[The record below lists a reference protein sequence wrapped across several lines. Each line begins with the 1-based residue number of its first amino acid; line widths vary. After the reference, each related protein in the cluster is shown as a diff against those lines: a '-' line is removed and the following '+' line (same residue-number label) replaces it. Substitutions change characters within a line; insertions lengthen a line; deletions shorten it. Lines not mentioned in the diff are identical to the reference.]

1 MNGNM
6 IDKEK
11 TQALGAEKIPRLLL
25 KYAIPSIIAMLSS
38 SLYNMID
45 SIFIGHGVGAMAIS
59 GLAITMPIMNVIAAL
74 GTLVSVGAATLM
86 SVKLGQGDKASAE
99 YILGNLVVLNI
110 IIGLTLT
117 VLGNIFLDEI
127 LYFFG
132 ASEHTIPYAREFMRI
147 ILSGTVVT
155 HIYLSLN
162 DMLRASGYPGR
173 AMTAILLA
181 IAINC
186 VLNPLLI
193 FGFGW
198 GIAGSATA
206 TVTAQVVVM
215 CWELWH
221 FSDKSHFIHFKR
233 QAFSLSRRI
242 VKGMLGIGISPFL
255 MNICASVVVIF
266 INRSLM
272 EYGNQTEFGGDFY
285 VGAFG
290 IVNRVLMVFVMIVIG
305 LNQGL
310 QPIIGYN
317 FGAKKVERVASA
329 VRYGVLC
336 AVSVTT
342 VGFILGQTIPH
353 AMAAMF
359 TTDAV
364 LTDLAVRGMHIA
376 LLVFP
381 IVGLQMVTAAFF
393 QSIGKV
399 NKAILLSLT
408 RQMLFLVPLLA
419 ILPHFLG
426 TDGVW
431 LSMPVADLASTL
443 LAVYLLRRQ
452 IRQFREEDKK
462 ANIKPVL

>member
-1 MNGNM
+1 M
-6 IDKEK
+6 IKQES
-11 TQALGAEKIPRLLL
+11 APLVLGTEKIPKLLF

-45 SIFIGHGVGAMAIS
+45 SIFIGHGVGPLAIS

-86 SVKLGQGDKASAE
+86 SVKLGQGDKKSAE
-99 YILGNLVVLNI
+99 YILGNLLILNI
-110 IIGLTLT
+110 IIGLSLT
-117 VLGNIFLDEI
+117 VVGNIFLDDI

-155 HIYLSLN
+155 HIYMSLN

-173 AMTAILLA
+173 AMAVILTAIG
-181 IAINC
+181 INC
-186 VLNPLLI
+186 ILNPIFI
-193 FGFGW
+193 FGLGW

-206 TVTAQVVVM
+206 TVIAQVAVM
-215 CWELWH
+215 GIELWH
-221 FSDKSHFIHFKR
+221 FSNRKHFIHFKR
-233 QAFSLSRRI
+233 STFTIKSTI
-242 VKGMLGIGISPFL
+242 IKGMLGIGISPFL

-272 EYGNQTEFGGDFY
+272 TYGNLTPYGGDLY

-290 IVNRVLMVFVMIVIG
+290 IINRVLMVFVMIIIG

-317 FGAKKVERVASA
+317 FGAKKVERVAAA
-329 VRYGVLC
+329 VKYGIFC
-336 AVSVTT
+336 AVCVSTT
-342 VGFILGQTIPH
+342 GFILAQVMPELLAG
-353 AMAAMF
+353 MF
-359 TTDAV
+359 TNDAT
-364 LTDLAVRGMHIA
+364 LTSLAVNGMRIV
-376 LLVFP
+376 LIMFP
-381 IVGLQMVTAAFF
+381 IVGFQMVTANFF

-399 NKAILLSLT
+399 KKAILLSLT

-419 ILPHFLG
+419 ILPRFFG
-426 TDGVW
+426 TTGVW
-431 LSMPVADLASTL
+431 MSMPISDAASTI
-443 LAVYLLRRQ
+443 LAVYLLVRQ
-452 IRQFREEDKK
+452 IRIFKAEENQPD
-462 ANIKPVL
+462 IKPL

>member
-1 MNGNM
+1 M
-6 IDKEK
+6 IKQES
-11 TQALGAEKIPRLLL
+11 APLVLGTEKIPKLLF

-45 SIFIGHGVGAMAIS
+45 SIFIGHGVGPLAIS

-86 SVKLGQGDKASAE
+86 SVKLGQGDKKSAE
-99 YILGNLVVLNI
+99 YILGNLLILNI
-110 IIGLTLT
+110 IIGLSLT
-117 VLGNIFLDEI
+117 VVGNIFLDDI

-155 HIYLSLN
+155 HIYMSLN

-173 AMTAILLA
+173 AMAVILTAIG
-181 IAINC
+181 INC
-186 VLNPLLI
+186 ILNPIFI
-193 FGFGW
+193 FGLGW

-206 TVTAQVVVM
+206 TVIAQVAVM
-215 CWELWH
+215 GIELWH
-221 FSDKSHFIHFKR
+221 FSNRKHFIHFKR
-233 QAFSLSRRI
+233 STFTIKSTI
-242 VKGMLGIGISPFL
+242 IKGMLGIGISPFL

-272 EYGNQTEFGGDFY
+272 TYGNLTPYGGDLY

-290 IVNRVLMVFVMIVIG
+290 IINRVLMVFVMIIIG

-317 FGAKKVERVASA
+317 FGAKKVERVAAA
-329 VRYGVLC
+329 VKYGIFC
-336 AVSVTT
+336 AVCVSTT
-342 VGFILGQTIPH
+342 GFILAQVMPELLAG
-353 AMAAMF
+353 MF
-359 TTDAV
+359 TNDAT
-364 LTDLAVRGMHIA
+364 LTSLAVNGMRIV
-376 LLVFP
+376 LIMFP
-381 IVGLQMVTAAFF
+381 IVGFQMVTANFF

-399 NKAILLSLT
+399 KKAILLSLT

-419 ILPHFLG
+419 ILPRFFG
-426 TDGVW
+426 TTGVW
-431 LSMPVADLASTL
+431 MSMPIADAASTI
-443 LAVYLLRRQ
+443 LAVYLLVRQ
-452 IRQFREEDKK
+452 IRIFKAEENQPD
-462 ANIKPVL
+462 IKPL

>member
-1 MNGNM
+1 MLFQFEGRILLSYKNKDRVNFNYLSRCISIFLIFFLKGGCSGVRGGFQEKSARGFLSSPVLFGNLHGIMNGNM

-181 IAINC
+181 
-186 VLNPLLI
+186 L
-193 FGFGW
+193 
-198 GIAGSATA
+198 
-206 TVTAQVVVM
+206 
-215 CWELWH
+215 
-221 FSDKSHFIHFKR
+221 
-233 QAFSLSRRI
+233 
-242 VKGMLGIGISPFL
+242 
-255 MNICASVVVIF
+255 
-266 INRSLM
+266 RS
-272 EYGNQTEFGGDFY
+272 T
-285 VGAFG
+285 
-290 IVNRVLMVFVMIVIG
+290 
-305 LNQGL
+305 
-310 QPIIGYN
+310 
-317 FGAKKVERVASA
+317 
-329 VRYGVLC
+329 RY
-336 AVSVTT
+336 
-342 VGFILGQTIPH
+342 
-353 AMAAMF
+353 
-359 TTDAV
+359 
-364 LTDLAVRGMHIA
+364 
-376 LLVFP
+376 
-381 IVGLQMVTAAFF
+381 
-393 QSIGKV
+393 SI
-399 NKAILLSLT
+399 
-408 RQMLFLVPLLA
+408 RC
-419 ILPHFLG
+419 
-426 TDGVW
+426 
-431 LSMPVADLASTL
+431 
-443 LAVYLLRRQ
+443 
-452 IRQFREEDKK
+452 
-462 ANIKPVL
+462 